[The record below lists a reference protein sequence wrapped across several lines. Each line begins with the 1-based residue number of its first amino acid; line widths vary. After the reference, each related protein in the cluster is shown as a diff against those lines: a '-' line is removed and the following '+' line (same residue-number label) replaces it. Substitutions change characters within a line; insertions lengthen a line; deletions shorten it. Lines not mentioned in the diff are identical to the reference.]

1 MATKVLFKGYSTKSN
16 VRKLQDI
23 ELAKQDL
30 KNHFNTKKGER
41 IMDPT
46 FGSII
51 WDLLFEPYNDSVED
65 AVKEDCINIVS
76 QDPRWALQEV
86 NTYSNQNAISVQMR
100 LIYAPTDQVDVLE
113 INFDQNLK
121 DAI

>member
-1 MATKVLFKGYSTKSN
+1 MTTKVLFRGYSSTSN

-46 FGSII
+46 FGSIV
-51 WDLLFEPYNDSVED
+51 WDLLFEPYNDTVED

-76 QDPRWALQEV
+76 QDPRWSLQEV
-86 NTYSNQNAISVQMR
+86 TTYSNQNAISVQLR
-100 LIYAPTDQVDVLE
+100 LQYAPTDQVDVLE
-113 INFDQNLK
+113 INFDQSLI